1 MKLKSKTTKT
11 TILATRMLEHEH
23 HHIQK
28 VAAAMM
34 VLADRLDAGQ
44 PVAVETLQKVV
55 QFMQRFGDICHHGK
69 EEQVLFPL
77 LKKKGVPM
85 HGCPVGALLHE
96 HEEGRTLMRELARD
110 VETCAGGG
118 VLRASAAKTL
128 HRLAELYPA
137 HIWKEDY
144 LLFPMTD
151 KILTMAEQKQ
161 LARRFAAVEKKLGG
175 GTHRQYERLAEEI
188 EVAVQRSVTVPA
200 KMKTKRSDKCCHHCG
215 GR

>member
-1 MKLKSKTTKT
+1 MATKR
-11 TILATRMLEHEH
+11 ATDILEHEH
-23 HHIQK
+23 HYIQK

-34 VLADRLDAGQ
+34 VLADRLDARQ
-44 PVAVETLQKVV
+44 LVAVEILQNIVK
-55 QFMQRFGDICHHGK
+55 FMQRFGDMYHHRK
-69 EEQVLFPL
+69 EEKVLFPL

-96 HEEGRTLMRELARD
+96 HEEGRTLMKELARD
-110 VETCAGGG
+110 VEACASGG

-128 HRLAELYPA
+128 RRLAELYPA

-151 KILTMAEQKQ
+151 KILTATEQKQ
-161 LARRFAAVEKKLGG
+161 LARRFAAIEKKLGQ
-175 GTHRQYERLAEEI
+175 GTHRQYGRLAEEI
-188 EVAVQRSVTVPA
+188 EAAVQRSATVPA
-200 KMKTKRSDKCCHHCG
+200 KMKTRRSDKCCHHCG